1 MGPDAL
7 FSRKFPI
14 LSGAARKISPDAA
27 RSSEISTNRK
37 KNEVAFSV
45 KVCYTPL
52 HTVPKGPSPCGDA
65 DENRKGRR
73 NRLEDAG
80 ILSMEAA
87 GGRNSRRLPG
97 RRVRRVRRRRKT
109 RILIAL
115 YILLFFTLSVVGV
128 VRSASSDALSRSFD
142 EVENYSA
149 HDENGVLNQVETPA
163 LSATIPVLNE
173 TAFVFQDLPPFQ
185 FNDSDFVWQGDRLK
199 YVGDDYDVRFGI
211 DISAYQTEDR
221 RDHKIDWEAA
231 KADGVEFAI
240 IRVAI
245 RGTSEGALWIDNF
258 FGQNIDGAMAAG
270 IQTGVYVFSQ
280 AVTEE
285 EALDEAE
292 LVIACLREHPIDGPV
307 CYDWEVEN
315 RTYRTYRV
323 PGKTATACALA
334 FCQRI
339 EEAGYTPMIYTSHEI
354 ADLRYDWDT
363 LSAYRLWYPWY
374 PGKGDRVSTGRFYSH
389 MVIWQFS
396 KRVQVD
402 GVGKKVDGNLWFR
415 PKY

>member
-1 MGPDAL
+1 MTAQELPRFDE
-7 FSRKFPI
+7 PI
-14 LSGAARKISPDAA
+14 DTFR
-27 RSSEISTNRK
+27 ET
-37 KNEVAFSV
+37 
-45 KVCYTPL
+45 
-52 HTVPKGPSPCGDA
+52 
-65 DENRKGRR
+65 
-73 NRLEDAG
+73 
-80 ILSMEAA
+80 
-87 GGRNSRRLPG
+87 
-97 RRVRRVRRRRKT
+97 RVQRRRRRRRT
-109 RILIAL
+109 RLLITAYVTLFTAL
-115 YILLFFTLSVVGV
+115 SIVGV
-128 VRSASSDALSRSFD
+128 VRSSSADAAPSRSLD
-142 EVENYSA
+142 EVETYA
-149 HDENGVLNQVETPA
+149 AMEDNGVLEDPETPTLNA
-163 LSATIPVLNE
+163 VTPVLNS
-173 TAFVFQDLPPFQ
+173 TAFVFQDLPSMQ
-185 FNDSDFVWQGDRLK
+185 FKDSDFVWEGDRLK
-199 YVGDDYDVRFGI
+199 YIGDEYDVRFGI

-221 RDHKIDWEAA
+221 RNQHIDWEAA

-245 RGTSEGALWIDNF
+245 RGTSEGALWLDNF
-258 FGQNIDGAMAAG
+258 FERNIDGAMAAG
-270 IQTGVYVFSQ
+270 LQTGVYIFSQ
-280 AVTEE
+280 AVNVQ

-292 LVIACLREHPIDGPV
+292 LVIACLREHPINGPV

-323 PGKTATACALA
+323 PGKIATECALA

-374 PGKGDRVSTGRFYSH
+374 LTKRDRVSNANFYSH

-396 KRVQVD
+396 KRCEVD

>member
-1 MGPDAL
+1 LEDTGIVP
-7 FSRKFPI
+7 
-14 LSGAARKISPDAA
+14 
-27 RSSEISTNRK
+27 NR
-37 KNEVAFSV
+37 
-45 KVCYTPL
+45 
-52 HTVPKGPSPCGDA
+52 H
-65 DENRKGRR
+65 GRR
-73 NRLEDAG
+73 Q
-80 ILSMEAA
+80 
-87 GGRNSRRLPG
+87 RRERFG
-97 RRVRRVRRRRKT
+97 EFGRRVRRRRKT
-109 RILIAL
+109 RLVIAL
-115 YILLFFTLSVVGV
+115 YILLFFTLSMVGV
-128 VRSASSDALSRSFD
+128 ARSVSSEASFD
-142 EVENYSA
+142 EEARYSA
-149 HDENGVLNQVETPA
+149 AEDNGILSEPEFPA
-163 LSATIPVLNE
+163 LNAVTPVLNT
-173 TAFVFQDLPPFQ
+173 TAFVFQDIPALRFY
-185 FNDSDFVWQGDRLK
+185 DSDFVWEGDRLT
-199 YVGDDYDVRFGI
+199 YTGDEYDVRFGI

-221 RDHKIDWEAA
+221 RDKKIDWEAA

-270 IQTGVYVFSQ
+270 LQTGVYVFSQ
-280 AVTEE
+280 AVTVE

-323 PGKTATACALA
+323 SGDVATACALA

-374 PGKGDRVSTGRFYSH
+374 MSKGDHVSSGRFYPH

-396 KRVQVD
+396 KRCQVD

>member
-1 MGPDAL
+1 M
-7 FSRKFPI
+7 
-14 LSGAARKISPDAA
+14 AAQAEPY
-27 RSSEISTNRK
+27 
-37 KNEVAFSV
+37 
-45 KVCYTPL
+45 C
-52 HTVPKGPSPCGDA
+52 
-65 DENRKGRR
+65 
-73 NRLEDAG
+73 
-80 ILSMEAA
+80 
-87 GGRNSRRLPG
+87 G
-97 RRVRRVRRRRKT
+97 RRVRNRRRKRT
-109 RILIAL
+109 RMLITL
-115 YILLFFTLSVVGV
+115 YILLFFTLSVVGA
-128 VRSASSDALSRSFD
+128 VRFVTSRASARSFEETED
-142 EVENYSA
+142 YSA
-149 HDENGVLNQVETPA
+149 VEENGVMETFDA
-163 LSATIPVLNE
+163 LSATIPVMNE
-173 TAFVFQDLPPFQ
+173 TAFVFQDLPGMPFM
-185 FNDSDFVWQGDRLK
+185 NNDFVWEGDRLK
-199 YVGDDYDVRFGI
+199 YTGDEYDVRFGI

-245 RGTSEGALWIDNF
+245 RGTSEGALWIDDY

-270 IQTGVYVFSQ
+270 LQTGVYVFSQ
-280 AVTEE
+280 AITEE
-285 EALDEAE
+285 EAIEEAD
-292 LVIACLREHPIDGPV
+292 LVTACLKSHPINGPV

-323 PGKTATACALA
+323 SGKVATACALA
-334 FCQRI
+334 FCQRV

-374 PGKGDRVSTGRFYSH
+374 MSKGDRVTNGRFYPH

-396 KRVQVD
+396 KRCEVD